1 MNFSTLPWYQWFF
14 YVACRWG
21 FRLTFQLLGGLSIK
35 GLEHVPLGGPIILA
49 PNHRSLIDP
58 WLMCAASP
66 NPLRSLAADD
76 LFAIRWLG
84 WFLKAMGAFPL
95 RRGQADPEALQESLS
110 LLKRGATLMIFPEG
124 RISPQGDPQ
133 PWLPG
138 VAWISLRSGVPVIP
152 VRISGSRE
160 VLPLGRYWPRRGPME
175 VHFLPAQLP
184 PPMERR
190 HLRQQVEA
198 WRLQL
203 ESSLRDESAG
213 F

>member
-1 MNFSTLPWYQWFF
+1 MIFSTLPWYQWLF

-21 FRLTFQLLGGLSIK
+21 FRAVFTGLGGLK
-35 GLEHVPLGGPIILA
+35 VRGLEHVPLRGPVILA

-58 WLMCAASP
+58 WLMCAACP

-76 LFAIRWLG
+76 LFAIPWLG
-84 WFLKAMGAFPL
+84 WFLRAMGAFPL

-124 RISPQGDPQ
+124 KISPQGDPQ

-160 VLPLGRYWPRRGPME
+160 VLPLGRYRPRRGVME
-175 VHFLPAQLP
+175 VHFLPPQLP
-184 PPMERR
+184 PVMERR
-190 HLRQQVEA
+190 QLRQQVEA
-198 WRLQL
+198 WRRRL
-203 ESSLRDESAG
+203 ESSIRDESAG